1 MTLKTTIWD
10 AAEQLDTPEAIA
22 AYLEAMFEDG
32 DPAMITHAI
41 GTVARAKGMTELAR
55 EIGVSRET
63 LYRSLSEDGNPAF
76 STVLKIFRSFGL
88 RLEVKP
94 ADSVVT
100 AD

>member
-1 MTLKTTIWD
+1 
-10 AAEQLDTPEAIA
+10 
-22 AYLEAMFEDG
+22 
-32 DPAMITHAI
+32 
-41 GTVARAKGMTELAR
+41 MTELAK
-55 EIGVSRET
+55 EIGVSRES
-63 LYRSLSEDGNPAF
+63 LYKSLSEDGNPAF